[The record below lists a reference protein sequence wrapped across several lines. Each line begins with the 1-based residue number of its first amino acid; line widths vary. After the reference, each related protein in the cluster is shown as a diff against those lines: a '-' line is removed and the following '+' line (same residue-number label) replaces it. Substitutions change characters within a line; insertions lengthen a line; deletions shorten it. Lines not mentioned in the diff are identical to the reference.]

1 MNRLT
6 QLISI
11 FALGFSLTACPDP
24 INPTP
29 STPDFNLLLMPNSLT
44 IAAGASNQTIV
55 AITPTN
61 GFMTDIALTLEGN
74 VVGTSEIQVAGE
86 VNVMTPISGT
96 VTLSV
101 GASVAAGTYK
111 LTVRA
116 TAGSL
121 NHTAPLALTVTSS
134 TTPTQDFSLA
144 LTPANLSVAVGTSG
158 QTTLT
163 VTPTNGF
170 NATVDLLLEGT
181 VVGTGL
187 DQVQGEFVASNA
199 TTSLLTISVG
209 SSVTAGTY
217 ILTVSGTSSS
227 LNHTTQLS
235 LTVTSGGTQTPP
247 QIASLPAVSA
257 RGVVTTITGSNFG
270 TTQGSSSVS
279 FGGVNAAQILT
290 WTDTQITVIVPS
302 TISVGSSV
310 SVVVTTSG
318 GTNQMATRVIKPVT
332 IAAGLSH
339 SLALTPNGGVVAW
352 GDNGKGQLNVPS
364 SAQSGIVSIAGNQ
377 LFGLALNSSG
387 GVFGWGD
394 NGNGQT
400 TIPASASSDV
410 MAISAGDGHALALKT
425 DGSVIAWG
433 YNINKQ
439 ATVPAGAFSGVVAIS
454 AGGSYSL
461 ALKTDGTVIAW
472 GNLQSYPLPA
482 SASSNVA
489 SLESG
494 TSHALAIKTDGSVV
508 GWGDTTSGRIAIP
521 AEASSGIAAVSA
533 GFDHSLI
540 LKDDSSVLAFGG
552 NANGQTTIPSAAQ
565 TGVAAIAAGNR
576 FSLAI
581 KTDGSVVAWGAND
594 KTQINVPSGLIAAI
608 P

>member
-6 QLISI
+6 LLISA
-11 FALGFSLTACPDP
+11 FVLGFIVTACQDP
-24 INPTP
+24 IKPPPPTA
-29 STPDFNLLLMPNSLT
+29 DFGLLLMPNNLT
-44 IAAGASNQTIV
+44 IAAGANNQTTI
-55 AITPTN
+55 ALTPKN
-61 GFMTDIALTLEGN
+61 DFIADVDLTLEGG
-74 VVGTSEIQVAGE
+74 VVGTGLDQVDGE
-86 VNVMTPISGT
+86 FIASTAISASL
-96 VTLSV
+96 TLTV
-101 GASVAAGTYK
+101 GANVAVGTYN
-111 LTVRA
+111 LTVRG
-116 TAGSL
+116 TSGSL
-121 NHTAPLALTVTSS
+121 NHTAPLALTVTS
-134 TTPTQDFSLA
+134 
-144 LTPANLSVAVGTSG
+144 
-158 QTTLT
+158 
-163 VTPTNGF
+163 
-170 NATVDLLLEGT
+170 
-181 VVGTGL
+181 
-187 DQVQGEFVASNA
+187 
-199 TTSLLTISVG
+199 
-209 SSVTAGTY
+209 
-217 ILTVSGTSSS
+217 
-227 LNHTTQLS
+227 
-235 LTVTSGGTQTPP
+235 GGTKPPP
-247 QIASLPAVSA
+247 QIASLPALSA
-257 RGVVTTITGSNFG
+257 RGVVTTITGSDFG
-270 TTQGSSSVS
+270 AVQGGSSVS
-279 FGGVNAAQILT
+279 VGGVNATQVKT
-290 WTDTQITVIVPS
+290 WSDTEITVIVPS
-302 TISVGSSV
+302 TSNVGNAT

-318 GTNQMATRVIKPVT
+318 GTDQMAARVIKPVT

-352 GDNGKGQLNVPS
+352 GDNGKGQLNIPS

-387 GVFGWGD
+387 GVVGWGD

-410 MAISAGDGHALALKT
+410 IAISAGDGHALALKT

-439 ATVPAGAFSGVVAIS
+439 ATVPAGALSGVVAIS

-494 TSHALAIKTDGSVV
+494 TAHALAVKTDGSVV
-508 GWGDTTSGRIAIP
+508 GWGDTTSGRITIP
-521 AEASSGIAAVSA
+521 AGASSGVLAVSA

-540 LKDDSSVLAFGG
+540 LKDDGSVLAFGG
-552 NANGQTTIPSAAQ
+552 NVNGQTTIPSTAQ
-565 TGVAAIAAGNR
+565 TGVAAITAGNR

-594 KTQINVPSGLIAAI
+594 KTQINVPSGLIVAI